1 MKKIYLVLVFALLFG
16 LFALFSKTAFA
27 SSYASDELI
36 RSKCANVVGDA
47 IIDVEQE
54 VKNDA
59 DSGTAGNFWALD
71 NYQRQIQVWATTTTD
86 AYCAIVKY
94 DGDFVTFAGFSPQ
107 HATTLGTVGAGV
119 EGNMEGGYRATF
131 VGTLKSVP
139 SKPVHGNIGT
149 YDYQCNSAGV
159 CPGYESWLSF
169 YFDGVANFDQP
180 WWGWKYTTEHNG
192 TWINQISGNIGD
204 ITGIKLDDELEGQ
217 NNDNNGNNE
226 E

>member
-1 MKKIYLVLVFALLFG
+1 MKGGENMKKIYLAFVFAIF
-16 LFALFSKTAFA
+16 FSFFVLFSKTAFA
-27 SSYASDELI
+27 SGYASDELTS
-36 RSKCANVVGDA
+36 SKCANVVGDA
-47 IIDVEQE
+47 IIDVKQE

-59 DSGTAGNFWALD
+59 DSGTAGNYWALD
-71 NYQRQIQVWATTTTD
+71 KYERQIQVWATTTAD

-94 DGDFVTFAGFSPQ
+94 DGEFVAFAGFSPQ

-119 EGNMEGGYRATF
+119 EGDMQGGYRATF
-131 VGTLKSVP
+131 NGTLKSIP

-149 YDYQCNSAGV
+149 YDYQCDSVGS
-159 CPGYESWLSF
+159 CPGRVSWLSF

-204 ITGIKLDDELEGQ
+204 ITGLKVSDDGSNQ
-217 NNDNNGNNE
+217 NNE